1 MHPLVIADAL
11 EKAHLV
17 DAMYVAERMGLHH
30 LMSLQCSF
38 DSEVVKQFFST
49 LVICGDERRTMKWMT
64 HDRSMTADF
73 HVFAEVL
80 GYSFRSRDRA
90 SGHRIITQLKPN
102 KDAALSPCTVDNG
115 IVGTVAGLAPIYA
128 ALVGLFRD
136 SITPSGGNND
146 SIRGHLVQLLQFSHE
161 VASCEDESV

>member
-1 MHPLVIADAL
+1 
-11 EKAHLV
+11 
-17 DAMYVAERMGLHH
+17 
-30 LMSLQCSF
+30 
-38 DSEVVKQFFST
+38 
-49 LVICGDERRTMKWMT
+49 MT
-64 HDRSMTADF
+64 HDRPITADF

-136 SITPSGGNND
+136 SITPSGATMTAVVVT
-146 SIRGHLVQLLQFSHE
+146 LFSYFNFLMRLPP
-161 VASCEDESV
+161 ARMSQCSTGWMSWTSFTMS